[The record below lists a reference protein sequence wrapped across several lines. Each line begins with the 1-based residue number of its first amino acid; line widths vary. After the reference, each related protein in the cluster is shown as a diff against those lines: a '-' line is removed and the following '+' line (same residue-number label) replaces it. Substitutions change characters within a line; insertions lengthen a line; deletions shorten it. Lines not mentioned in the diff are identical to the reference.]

1 MSDFLPDIWRLQAN
15 SDVDGLTHALT
26 NPDVSIR
33 KRAAAAL
40 RALGAFSAIAA
51 LETALDRETDPE
63 TRSTIL
69 AALSILQQEK
79 ERKDLNPQ
87 ETMEMM
93 VISTIDPEIKRVIDE
108 VNGTDNL
115 KAIRAAQ
122 ALGEKSA
129 KEAVEPMVMR
139 FNSPKTPIMVRLA
152 LAEALLK
159 LESAPVEVAL
169 LGALRSAEWQVRRNG
184 AAILGQLRA
193 QWAIE
198 PLAKAMFDPNEVV
211 RKTAYA
217 ALKRINTP
225 QSQRAI
231 QFVQQRYAQK
241 AKKPNASPPKNPD
254 DTSNTIVWPHKE
266 SDVHQMQTKPLDPDV
281 LKNSP
286 YYNDEES

>member
-1 MSDFLPDIWRLQAN
+1 MNDFLPDIWRLQAN
-15 SDVDGLTHALT
+15 SDIDGLSQALT
-26 NPDVSIR
+26 NADASIR
-33 KRAAAAL
+33 RRAAAAL
-40 RALGAFSAIAA
+40 RALGAFSAISA

-93 VISTIDPEIKRVIDE
+93 AIRTIDPDIQRLIDDL
-108 VNGTDNL
+108 NGADNL

-122 ALGEKSA
+122 MLSDKSA

-139 FNSPKTPIMVRLA
+139 FNSPKTPITVRLA

-169 LGALRSAEWQVRRNG
+169 LGALRSTEWQVRRNG

-198 PLAKAMFDPNEVV
+198 PLAKAMFDANETV

-225 QSQRAI
+225 QAQRAI
-231 QFVQQRYAQK
+231 QLVQQRYAQK
-241 AKKPNASPPKNPD
+241 AKPTTTTPKPQPTESSAP
-254 DTSNTIVWPHKE
+254 IVWPHKPT
-266 SDVHQMQTKPLDPDV
+266 DVHSMQTKPLDPDV

-286 YYNDEES
+286 NYKDEES

>member
-93 VISTIDPEIKRVIDE
+93 VISTIDPEIKRLIDE

-139 FNSPKTPIMVRLA
+139 FNSPMPVKQVSTQA
-152 LAEALLK
+152 S
-159 LESAPVEVAL
+159 SACS
-169 LGALRSAEWQVRRNG
+169 GTCDC
-184 AAILGQLRA
+184 
-193 QWAIE
+193 
-198 PLAKAMFDPNEVV
+198 AK
-211 RKTAYA
+211 R
-217 ALKRINTP
+217 
-225 QSQRAI
+225 
-231 QFVQQRYAQK
+231 VQ
-241 AKKPNASPPKNPD
+241 
-254 DTSNTIVWPHKE
+254 
-266 SDVHQMQTKPLDPDV
+266 
-281 LKNSP
+281 
-286 YYNDEES
+286 

>member
-1 MSDFLPDIWRLQAN
+1 MNDFLPDIWRLQAN
-15 SDVDGLTHALT
+15 SDIDGLSQALNNADAT
-26 NPDVSIR
+26 IR

-40 RALGAFSAIAA
+40 RALGAFSAISA
-51 LETALDRETDPE
+51 LEGALDRETDPE

-93 VISTIDPEIKRVIDE
+93 AIRTIDPEIQRLIDDL
-108 VNGTDNL
+108 NGADNL

-122 ALGEKSA
+122 VLSDKSA

-139 FNSPKTPIMVRLA
+139 FNSPKTPITVRLA

-169 LGALRSAEWQVRRNG
+169 LGALRSTEWQVRRNG

-198 PLAKAMFDPNEVV
+198 PLAKAMFDANETV

-225 QSQRAI
+225 QAQRAI
-231 QFVQQRYAQK
+231 QLVQQRYAQK
-241 AKKPNASPPKNPD
+241 AKANTPPTPTDSSPPL
-254 DTSNTIVWPHKE
+254 VWPHKHT
-266 SDVHQMQTKPLDPDV
+266 DVHSMQTKPLDPDV

-286 YYNDEES
+286 NYKDEES

>member
-15 SDVDGLTHALT
+15 SDIDGLSQALT
-26 NPDVSIR
+26 NADATIR

-40 RALGAFSAIAA
+40 RALGAFSAISA
-51 LETALDRETDPE
+51 LEGALDRETDPE

-87 ETMEMM
+87 ETMEVMA
-93 VISTIDPEIKRVIDE
+93 IRTIDPEVQRLIDDL
-108 VNGTDNL
+108 NGSDNL

-122 ALGEKSA
+122 MLSDKSA

-139 FNSPKTPIMVRLA
+139 FNSPKTPITVRLA

-169 LGALRSAEWQVRRNG
+169 LGALRSTEWQVRRNG

-198 PLAKAMFDPNEVV
+198 PLARAMFDANETV

-225 QSQRAI
+225 QAQRAI
-231 QFVQQRYAQK
+231 QLVQQRYAQK
-241 AKKPNASPPKNPD
+241 AKS
-254 DTSNTIVWPHKE
+254 TNTTPTPTDSSAPLVWPHKQT
-266 SDVHQMQTKPLDPDV
+266 DVHSMQTKPLDPDV

-286 YYNDEES
+286 YYKDEES

>member
-15 SDVDGLTHALT
+15 SDVDGLTQALT
-26 NPDVSIR
+26 NPDATTR

-40 RALGAFSAIAA
+40 RALGAFSAIAS

-63 TRSTIL
+63 TRSNML

-87 ETMEMM
+87 DTLEML
-93 VISTIDPEIKRVIDE
+93 VVSTIDPNIQRLIDD
-108 VNGTDNL
+108 VNGADNL

-169 LGALRSAEWQVRRNG
+169 LGALRSTEWQVRRNG

-198 PLAKAMFDPNEVV
+198 PLAKAMFDRNEIV

-217 ALKRINTP
+217 ALKRIDTP

-231 QFVQQRYAQK
+231 QLVQQRYSQK
-241 AKKPNASPPKNPD
+241 AKSATAPKKP
-254 DTSNTIVWPHKE
+254 DTTSAPIVWPHKE
-266 SDVHQMQTKPLDPDV
+266 SDIHSMQTKPLDPDV
-281 LKNSP
+281 LTNSP
-286 YYNDEES
+286 YYKNDEES

>member
-1 MSDFLPDIWRLQAN
+1 MNDFLPDIWRLQAN
-15 SDVDGLTHALT
+15 SDVDGLSQALT
-26 NPDVSIR
+26 NADATIR

-40 RALGAFSAIAA
+40 RALGAFSAISA
-51 LETALDRETDPE
+51 LESALDRETDPE

-87 ETMEMM
+87 ETMEVMA
-93 VISTIDPEIKRVIDE
+93 IRTIDPDIQRLIDDL
-108 VNGTDNL
+108 NGADNL

-122 ALGEKSA
+122 VLSDKSA

-139 FNSPKTPIMVRLA
+139 FNSPKTPITVRLA

-169 LGALRSAEWQVRRNG
+169 LGALRSTEWQVRRNG

-198 PLAKAMFDPNEVV
+198 PLARAMFDANETV

-225 QSQRAI
+225 QAQRAI
-231 QFVQQRYAQK
+231 QLVQQRYAQK
-241 AKKPNASPPKNPD
+241 AKA
-254 DTSNTIVWPHKE
+254 NTTPTPTDSSTPLVWPHKQT
-266 SDVHQMQTKPLDPDV
+266 DVHSMQTKPLDPDV

-286 YYNDEES
+286 YYKDEES

>member
-15 SDVDGLTHALT
+15 SDVDGLTQALT
-26 NPDVSIR
+26 NPDATTR

-40 RALGAFSAIAA
+40 RALGAFSAIAS

-63 TRSTIL
+63 TRSNML

-87 ETMEMM
+87 DTLEMM
-93 VISTIDPEIKRVIDE
+93 AVSTIDPLIQRLIDD
-108 VNGTDNL
+108 VNGADNL

-169 LGALRSAEWQVRRNG
+169 LGALRSTEWQVRRNG

-198 PLAKAMFDPNEVV
+198 PLAKAMFDRNEIV

-217 ALKRINTP
+217 ALKRIDTP

-231 QFVQQRYAQK
+231 QLVQQRYSQK
-241 AKKPNASPPKNPD
+241 AKSATAPKKPD
-254 DTSNTIVWPHKE
+254 DTSKPLVWPHKE
-266 SDVHQMQTKPLDPDV
+266 SDIHSMQTKPLDPDV
-281 LKNSP
+281 LTNSP
-286 YYNDEES
+286 YYKNDEES